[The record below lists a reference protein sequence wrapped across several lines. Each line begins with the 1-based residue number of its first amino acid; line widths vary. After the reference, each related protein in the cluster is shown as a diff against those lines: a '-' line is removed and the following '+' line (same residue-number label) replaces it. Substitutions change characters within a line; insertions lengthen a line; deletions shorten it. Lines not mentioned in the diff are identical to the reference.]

1 MNSSKNLGGK
11 KVQNSNG
18 KPVKVISKSVQQ
30 NLDNNLKK
38 LTSQA
43 PQKKI
48 TKTSGTTA
56 KAKKP
61 SRKTSSTNDE
71 IKFTRSHK
79 SSLFPHGDTFPWF
92 LEDRK
97 DDKRCWFVCYDHA
110 VKYIRR
116 YKLTKLQYKLVEQA
130 S

>member
-18 KPVKVISKSVQQ
+18 KPVKMRSKSVQQ

-56 KAKKP
+56 KAKAKNT
-61 SRKTSSTNDE
+61 KLDE
-71 IKFTRSHK
+71 IKYTRSHK

-110 VKYIRR
+110 EKYIRR

>member
-18 KPVKVISKSVQQ
+18 KPVKTRSKSVQQ

-38 LTSQA
+38 LTSQT

-56 KAKKP
+56 KAKAK
-61 SRKTSSTNDE
+61 STKLDE